1 MPYPTEAR
9 RRRGNG
15 AKVLI
20 VDDNAAVRGCLEA
33 MFAALG
39 YQSELAKD
47 GREAL
52 PKLQSN
58 DYEAVI
64 CDLYMPHM
72 DGDQLYQAC
81 RSLRGELARRFIFI
95 TGEEMETLPAQCL
108 LRDDQP
114 QLLKPFRLADI
125 QQALIRVTAS
135 S

>member
-1 MPYPTEAR
+1 MSYPAEAR
-9 RRRGNG
+9 CRRGNG

-33 MFAALG
+33 MFSVLG
-39 YQSELAKD
+39 YQSELATD

-58 DYEAVI
+58 DYDAVI

-81 RSLRGELARRFIFI
+81 RSLRRELARRFIFI

-108 LRDDQP
+108 QRDDQP

-125 QQALIRVTAS
+125 QQALNRVAATS
-135 S
+135 